1 MSSAAPSTPPADA
14 SWSMIPQGTPE
25 ARCSADW
32 QIRAMSRGD
41 PSMPSASATA
51 TSSAALEDRPEPI
64 GIVVDTSPSNPTAGR
79 ISATTP
85 AT

>member
-1 MSSAAPSTPPADA
+1 
-14 SWSMIPQGTPE
+14 MIPQGTPE
-25 ARCSADW
+25 ARCSAALADP
-32 QIRAMSRGD
+32 RESRRR

-51 TSSAALEDRPEPI
+51 TSSAALDDRPVPI
-64 GIVVDTSPSNPTAGR
+64 GIVVDTSPTKPTAGR